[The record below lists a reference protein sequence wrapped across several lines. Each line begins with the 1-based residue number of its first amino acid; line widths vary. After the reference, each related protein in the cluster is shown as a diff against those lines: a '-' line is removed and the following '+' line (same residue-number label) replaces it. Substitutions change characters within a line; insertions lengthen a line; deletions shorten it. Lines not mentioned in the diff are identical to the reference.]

1 MTSNA
6 LKVFISDLH
15 GELDVFDFLADRQF
29 GILHLLIRQQFSSEL
44 NEKLCAGIEA
54 SAIRLCRA
62 SNASQAQLDRTNAVN
77 SNSVNNSA
85 VNKEILFTALF
96 LMVVQQKAEDESL
109 TIAIRRWGW
118 LSTVHRALSGDEQLS
133 GTPFSQLVEM
143 LAQNIRTLD
152 AQDFFTLAQAFAKA
166 LFKKLSPELNIVGD
180 IYDRGQDAFAIM
192 ERVSGLP
199 NVAIQWGN
207 HDVVWMGAA
216 SGNLACIAVA
226 VRICL
231 RYGTLNMLHR
241 DYGVN
246 LSRLERFAAKVYADD
261 DCTQFI
267 PKGDLNA
274 DEKLRIARM
283 HKAISIIQFKLEGK
297 LIARRPEYAMID
309 RQLLDQINLAEHT
322 VTIGEVSHPLL
333 DSNFST
339 LDVES
344 PYRLT
349 DDERKVVD
357 DLKQQFLASAK
368 LTQHMDILFHRG
380 GMHKKTGDWLLFHAC
395 VPVDEQGAFQPFAL
409 APETIRGQ
417 SLFNFCELEMRR
429 GYLNRMVINNR
440 NESDIAWFLWCG
452 PHSPLFG
459 KARMTTFERYF
470 VADKATHKEGKNAY
484 YNLRSNPEFLSR
496 IATELKCSS
505 TQVRI
510 VNGHVPVK
518 YQSGERPVQANGRL
532 FSIDGG
538 FSMPYRAATGLAG
551 FALLEAFGQIVLYR
565 VIPHHTSYA
574 LEVEYQ
580 QVLQPKAA
588 NASA

>member
-29 GILHLLIRQQFSSEL
+29 GILHLLIRQQFSPEL
-44 NEKLCAGIEA
+44 NETLCAAIEA

-62 SNASQAQLDRTNAVN
+62 ANASQAQLDRT
-77 SNSVNNSA
+77 SA
-85 VNKEILFTALF
+85 VSKEILFTALF

-118 LSTVHRALSGDEQLS
+118 LSTVHRALSGDAQLS
-133 GTPFSQLVEM
+133 CTPFSQLVEM
-143 LAQNIRTLD
+143 LAQNIRTLS
-152 AQDFFTLAQAFAKA
+152 AQDFFALVQAFAKA

-192 ERVSGLP
+192 ERLRGLP

-216 SGNLACIAVA
+216 SGNLACITVA

-231 RYGTLNMLHR
+231 RYGTLDMLHR
-241 DYGVN
+241 DYGIN
-246 LSRLERFAAKVYADD
+246 LSRLERFAAKAYGDD
-261 DCTQFI
+261 DCAQFT

-274 DEKLRIARM
+274 EEKLRIARM

-297 LIARRPEYAMID
+297 LIARRPEYTMAD
-309 RQLLDQINLAEHT
+309 RLLLDKINIANST
-322 VTIGEVSHPLL
+322 VTVGDAVHPLL
-333 DSNFST
+333 DSNFPT
-339 LDVES
+339 LDVEQ
-344 PYRLT
+344 PYRLSE
-349 DDERKVVD
+349 DERKVAE

-380 GMHKKTGDWLLFHAC
+380 GMQKKTGDWLLYHAC
-395 VPVDEQGAFQPFAL
+395 VPVDEQGEFQPFAL
-409 APETIRGQ
+409 APETTRGQ

-429 GYLNRMVINNR
+429 GYLNRMVINDR

-470 VADKATHKEGKNAY
+470 VADKQTHKEGKNEY
-484 YNLRSNPEFLSR
+484 YNLRSNPEFLAR
-496 IATELKCSS
+496 VATELKCSS
-505 TQVRI
+505 DQVRI

-518 YQSGERPVQANGRL
+518 YQSGERPVQANGKL

-538 FSMPYRAATGLAG
+538 FSMPYRSATGLAG
-551 FALLEAFGQIVLYR
+551 FVLLEALGQIVLYR
-565 VIPHHTSYA
+565 VIPNDKRYA

-580 QVLQPKAA
+580 QILKPKAA
-588 NASA
+588 SVPAA